1 MTSLNHQYDLDLLLS
16 LQDRVLET
24 PPASPSSYSAGYSSE
39 NEIPKQM
46 GKVDMSVF
54 RDSVQDCIDYD
65 PISVKKSIKMKQT
78 VRSKDTGVEKFSGLR
93 IRDQVVSPLELSN
106 RLSDIRFVRLPA
118 IKNLLGGDTLSGCWA
133 TVGIL
138 TEMGLPR
145 ISSIGKKFAIWKM
158 GGLDENVIS
167 LFLFGDAYEKNC
179 NEKVGT
185 VFALFNCNVRKEK
198 SGSGFSLS
206 IFSAK
211 HILKLG
217 ASADIGFCKGNGYDG
232 KECTAVVN
240 VRQGKYCR
248 YHKQNA
254 SKKYVNTRTEL
265 KGGNLKTAFRD
276 RLQSE
281 GIYVVNPKS
290 DRPTFTK
297 SAQPV
302 KLLSV
307 EGLRKALSNADKV
320 TTKVYSQGI
329 RFLNHVAGK
338 KGPTETVN
346 VHLSKSREEL
356 RFRPDEEP
364 RSKKMKMEK
373 RQETELVGTK
383 MIELDFASSDE
394 D

>member
-1 MTSLNHQYDLDLLLS
+1 MTSLNNQDDLDLLLS
-16 LQDRVLET
+16 LQDRVFET
-24 PPASPSSYSAGYSSE
+24 PPASPSSSYPGYSSD

-54 RDSVQDCIDYD
+54 REAVQDCIDYD
-65 PISVKKSIKMKQT
+65 PESMKKSIKTKLG

-93 IRDQVVSPLELSN
+93 IRDQVVTPLELSN

-118 IKNLLGGDTLSGCWA
+118 IKNLIQGDTLSGCWA

-138 TEMGLPR
+138 TEKGSPR
-145 ISSIGKKFAIWKM
+145 TSSIGKSFAIWKM
-158 GGLDENVIS
+158 GGLDENVLS

-179 NEKVGT
+179 NTKVGT
-185 VFALFNCNVRKEK
+185 VFALFNCNVRKEN

-217 ASADIGFCKGNGYDG
+217 TSVDIGFCKGNGYDG
-232 KECTAVVN
+232 KECTTVIN
-240 VRQGKYCR
+240 IRQGKYCR

-254 SKKYVNTRTEL
+254 SKKYVNTRAEL

-276 RLQSE
+276 RLQSQ

-290 DRPTFTK
+290 DRPKFTK
-297 SAQPV
+297 SNQPV

-320 TTKVYSQGI
+320 TTNVYSQGI
-329 RFLNHVAGK
+329 RFLNHVAGT

-346 VHLSKSREEL
+346 VLRSKTREEL
-356 RFRPDEEP
+356 RFGPNQEP
-364 RSKKMKMEK
+364 RSKKMKMEH
-373 RQETELVGTK
+373 RRETEQVGTK